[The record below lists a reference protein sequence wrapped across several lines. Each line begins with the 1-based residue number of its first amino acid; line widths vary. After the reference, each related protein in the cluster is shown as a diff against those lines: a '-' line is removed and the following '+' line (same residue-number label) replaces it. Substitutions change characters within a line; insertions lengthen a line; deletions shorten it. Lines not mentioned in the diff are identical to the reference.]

1 MTTQGY
7 KGVTPMLPN
16 EKEHRRQMA
25 EAINS
30 QLAGKLN
37 AVNQLTLTPGATST
51 TFIDS
56 RIGANTFIGFS
67 PLTQNAVTAQ
77 ISGLHVASQ
86 KNGEATIAHASA
98 PATDQTFNVLLIG

>member
-1 MTTQGY
+1 MSNQGY

-37 AVNQLTLTPGATST
+37 AVNQMTLATGATQT
-51 TFIDS
+51 TLIDS
-56 RIGANTFIGFS
+56 RIGANTFIGFQ
-67 PLTQNAVTAQ
+67 PLSANAAAAMSSIWVSNQ
-77 ISGLHVASQ
+77 I
-86 KNGEATIAHASA
+86 NGQATVHHASA
-98 PATDQTFNVLLIG
+98 ATADRTFNLLFIG